1 MIHFSVAPSLPCSQI
16 FLRKTCLLS
25 CPRATP
31 RRPRCTDQSIRDSK
45 KRRGAIFRV
54 LLVRRVGARQPR
66 NPVGTKLNQARN
78 QASCYPKL
86 KMPPPGTKWN
96 QVGTK
101 LNQARNQ
108 GSCYAKLIR
117 KGCHPDSYYNTI
129 IKVREHGTKLRSTAR
144 SHAPSLL
151 PSRILR
157 WGGTHTSTCK
167 HVAR

>member
-1 MIHFSVAPSLPCSQI
+1 MPKTKKLRLQIKQI

-78 QASCYPKL
+78 QAVCYP
-86 KMPPPGTKWN
+86 
-96 QVGTK
+96 
-101 LNQARNQ
+101 
-108 GSCYAKLIR
+108 KLIR
-117 KGCHPDSYYNTI
+117 KGCQPDSYYNTI
-129 IKVREHGTKLRSTAR
+129 IKVREHGTKLRTTPQPLSPPVHAR
-144 SHAPSLL
+144 MADGLPDGSQFRHPGSHRQARRPGVRKHPGWHSQPLL
-151 PSRILR
+151 
-157 WGGTHTSTCK
+157 G
-167 HVAR
+167 